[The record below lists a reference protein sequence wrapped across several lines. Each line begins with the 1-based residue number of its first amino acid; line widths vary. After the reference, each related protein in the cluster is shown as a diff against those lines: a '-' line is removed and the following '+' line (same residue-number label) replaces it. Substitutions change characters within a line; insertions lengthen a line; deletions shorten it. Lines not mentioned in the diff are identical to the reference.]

1 MKITKARIKST
12 LLIMLCFVI
21 IGIAFSVVLFLKDN
35 NRTYASATLS
45 FSFDGAAEGLAPNGY
60 SFDVNDISCEEV
72 LTEAISKAGMNYSV
86 EDIQPNLVAQGVYP
100 EDLVARMTSYNSIME
115 TDSSKQLALAEYHPI
130 VFNVMLYDDFDKS
143 ISKSSLTGLL
153 GEILSCYRDYYA
165 RIYSMGNIDG
175 VDIETLGTYDYFQE
189 MEILDNKLQQSTDY
203 ANEMGEVEPNSLVGN
218 KGFSDITMK
227 FSQLQS
233 SDLSR
238 LNATMTMNSLSKD
251 LERMQ
256 EQYEF
261 EIRELQNQ
269 LAIQNNRLGSLD
281 ELIATYGKSGI
292 IYLSTSEALNKV
304 DTKSSKIYDE
314 LVDLRNEVSDS
325 IATLNNQIATYQKK
339 LNELGTGENST
350 AEEADKTDSEK
361 TDSEKTVEEEIS
373 KEETQAIADEVTVLS
388 DASYEEQKAVLD
400 TGIDRLI
407 VKTNDTIEQFS
418 EMVEAYNAQEINELT
433 VIQSN
438 VKYKKPSFISGT
450 FIKQVIKVGGPFFV
464 LGMMLVLILLVIR
477 RSKRVFH

>member
-21 IGIAFSVVLFLKDN
+21 VGIAFSVVLFLKDN

-86 EDIQPNLVAQGVYP
+86 EEIQPNLVAQGVYP
-100 EDLVARMTSYNSIME
+100 EDLATRMTSYNSIME
-115 TDSSKQLALAEYHPI
+115 ADSSKQLALAEYHPT
-130 VFNVMLYDDFDKS
+130 VFNVMLYDDFDTS
-143 ISKSSLTGLL
+143 ISKSSLTNLL
-153 GEILSCYRDYYA
+153 GEILNSYRDYYS
-165 RIYSMGNIDG
+165 RIYSMGTIDG

-203 ANEMGEVEPNSLVGN
+203 ANEMGEVEPNSLVGG
-218 KGFSDITMK
+218 KGFSDIAMK

-233 SDLSR
+233 SDLPR

-269 LAIQNNRLGSLD
+269 LAIENNRLGSLD

-314 LVDLRNEVSDS
+314 LVDLRNEVSDN
-325 IATLNNQIATYQKK
+325 IAILNNQIATYQKQ
-339 LNELGTGENST
+339 LDELGTGEDST
-350 AEEADKTDSEK
+350 AEEAGNTDSKK
-361 TDSEKTVEEEIS
+361 TAEEEIF
-373 KEETQAIADEVTVLS
+373 KEKTHAIADEVTVLS

-407 VKTNDTIEQFS
+407 VKTNNTIDQFS
-418 EMVEAYNAQEINELT
+418 EMIEAYNTQEINELT

-450 FIKQVIKVGGPFFV
+450 FIKQLVKIGGPFVV
-464 LGMMLVLILLVIR
+464 LGMMLVLILLIIR
-477 RSKRVFH
+477 RGKRAYS